1 MLFSLKG
8 GLLAMD
14 LNLEGK
20 RVIVTGG
27 TRGLGKA
34 ISEAFAREG
43 ASVAMNFI
51 GGEENAD
58 KTLDELRDKY
68 STLLTAIKA
77 DITVEEQVCL
87 LFDEAEKALGDGIDI
102 LINNAGICPVTDV
115 LDTPY
120 ELWKRVI
127 DVNFNSVFLMSK
139 EFVKR
144 RIEAG
149 VGGRI
154 TNIASQAAFNGSKR
168 GKTHYA
174 ASKGALVS
182 FTLSFAKEVAKYG
195 IYVNAVAPGMMF
207 TDLTKETLSV
217 PGEQERYNAAITLGR
232 IAEVGEVAESVLF
245 ISSEVASYSTGS
257 TFDVSGGIMSR

>member
-1 MLFSLKG
+1 MKG

-14 LNLEGK
+14 LGLEGK

-43 ASVAMNFI
+43 ACVAMNYI
-51 GGEENAD
+51 SGEENAE

-68 STLLTAIKA
+68 GALLTAIKA
-77 DITVEEQVCL
+77 DISVEEQARMV
-87 LFDEAEKALGDGIDI
+87 FDEATTALGGGIDI
-102 LINNAGICPVTDV
+102 LINNAGICPVTYV

-139 EFVKR
+139 EFVNR

-149 VGGRI
+149 LGGRI

-195 IYVNAVAPGMMF
+195 IFVNAVAPGMIF
-207 TDLTKETLSV
+207 TDLTKETLSAA
-217 PGEQERYNAAITLGR
+217 GEREKYNASITIGR

-257 TFDVSGGIMSR
+257 VFDVSGGMMSR

>member
-1 MLFSLKG
+1 
-8 GLLAMD
+8 MD
-14 LNLEGK
+14 LNLKGK

-43 ASVAMNFI
+43 ALVAMNYI
-51 GGEENAD
+51 NGEENAE
-58 KTLDELRDKY
+58 KTLDEFRDKY

-77 DITVEEQVCL
+77 DITVEEQARMV
-87 LFDEAEKALGDGIDI
+87 FDEAEKVLGGSVDI
-102 LINNAGICPVTDV
+102 LINNAGICPVTYV

-139 EFVKR
+139 EFVNR

-149 VGGRI
+149 LGGRI

-195 IYVNAVAPGMMF
+195 IFVNAVAPGMMF
-207 TDLTKETLSV
+207 TDLTKETLLEA
-217 PGEQERYNAAITLGR
+217 GEQEKYNASITIGR
-232 IAEVGEVAESVLF
+232 IAEVDEVAESVLF

-257 TFDVSGGIMSR
+257 VFDVSGGMMSR